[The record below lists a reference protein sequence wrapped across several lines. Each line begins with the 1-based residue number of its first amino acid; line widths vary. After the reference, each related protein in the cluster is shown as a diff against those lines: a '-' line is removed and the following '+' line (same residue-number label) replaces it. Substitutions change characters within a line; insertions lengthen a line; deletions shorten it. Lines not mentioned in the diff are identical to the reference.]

1 MTSYFDGGG
10 SGLAGFLPWLAKTKE
25 QVLDLTTGN
34 FTHLDNV
41 LTVGS
46 GKIRLTLEPEEL
58 VIVSAK
64 TTNPAIA
71 PWVAH

>member
-1 MTSYFDGGG
+1 V
-10 SGLAGFLPWLAKTKE
+10 LAVK
-25 QVLDLTTGN
+25 
-34 FTHLDNV
+34 
-41 LTVGS
+41 S

-71 PWVAH
+71 PRIAH